1 MTSMLKKA
9 FDEALKLPE
18 LEQNTLARWVLQE
31 LKSDRKWEKLFA
43 ESEDMLTELAQE
55 ALRDEDRNKTTDL
68 NVDEL

>member
-9 FDEALKLPE
+9 FDEASKLPE
-18 LEQNTLARWVLQE
+18 LEQNTLARWVLLE

-55 ALRDEDRNKTTDL
+55 ALRDEDRDKTTDL